1 MAGAHSLKHEI
12 FISAD
17 LEEVRHAISTAEG
30 LRGWNTSNVEGSG
43 EVGTSWN
50 LKYSGRPDFSWRID
64 RSDPE
69 DILWTCTQGPG
80 DAVGTTAAFNLSAA
94 DDGRTRLRVT
104 HGGWPHDEA
113 NFIKCNTIWG
123 ALMHHLREYVES
135 GVADPA
141 YS

>member
-17 LEEVRHAISTAEG
+17 TEKVRKALSTAEG
-30 LRGWNTSNVEGSG
+30 LRGWNTPHVEGSG
-43 EVGTSWN
+43 DVGTLWN
-50 LKYSGRPDFSWRID
+50 LKYSDRPEFSWRID
-64 RSDPE
+64 QDNPE
-69 DILWTCTQGPG
+69 DILWTCTKGPG
-80 DAVGTTAAFNLSAA
+80 DAVGTTATFTFASTP
-94 DDGRTRLRVT
+94 DGRTRVRVT

-135 GVADPA
+135 GVSDPA
-141 YS
+141 FA